1 MLGQI
6 IAKTVTG
13 NTERTAIVYGDRNIS
28 YGQLA
33 QSVADLS
40 YGLRKIGVNESSC
53 IALVLPNCPE
63 FVVSFYAVA
72 QIRAIVLPLNP
83 LLKEDELKY
92 YLSDSKTS
100 VIITDSKR
108 AGVCRSAIAQV
119 DREIRLVITDGYP
132 EQDLS
137 FEELAQ
143 GDREQEKSL
152 DVAPY
157 EGDFLYQY
165 SSGSTGR
172 PKRVCRTQKNLW
184 AEASNFVETTHVSP
198 KDRILC
204 IVPLYHAHGLGNC
217 LLASISTGA
226 RLVILE
232 QSLKDGL
239 PVEVPFIFRRPRILE
254 LIQQEQ
260 ITIIPGV
267 PYIFNALAETPLETD
282 TDLSSVR
289 LAFSAGNFLPKET
302 FDKFLQRFELPIR
315 QLYGCTEAGSVAI
328 NLEPGPSI
336 RPDSVGLPL
345 RNIEIKIVD
354 EQEQEL
360 STGLIGEILI
370 KSPALTREYYNMP
383 ELNREAFRNDC
394 FYTGDLG
401 RKDEDG
407 YLFITGRKKIFI
419 DTGGRKVDP
428 IEIEDVLMAHPKVQ
442 ESVVVGAKRSDGQE
456 IIKAVLVLKESC
468 GEHEILSHCK
478 ERLAEFKVPKI
489 VEFRD
494 EIPKSPLGKI
504 LRKNLV

>member
-6 IAKTVTG
+6 LAKAVEE
-13 NTERTAIVYGDRNIS
+13 NSESTAIVYGDLNIS
-28 YGQLA
+28 YRQLS
-33 QSVADLS
+33 QSVASLS
-40 YGLRKIGVNESSC
+40 DGLRKIGVSELSC
-53 IALVLPNCPE
+53 IALVLPNGPE
-63 FVVSFYAVA
+63 FVISFYAAA
-72 QIRAIVLPLNP
+72 QIRALLLPLNP

-92 YLSDSKTS
+92 YLSDSGS
-100 VIITDSKR
+100 NIIITDTKR
-108 AGVCRSAIAQV
+108 AAVCRSAMAQL
-119 DREIRLVITDGYP
+119 DQEIQLIITDGQS

-137 FEELAQ
+137 FQELLQ
-143 GDREQEKSL
+143 GNRNLEPS
-152 DVAPY
+152 VRVSPF

-184 AEASNFVETTHVSP
+184 AEAHNFTGTVQVSP
-198 KDRILC
+198 NDRILC

-267 PYIFNALAETPLETD
+267 PYIFAALAETPRET
-282 TDLSSVR
+282 TVDLSMVR

-302 FDKFLQRFELPIR
+302 FDKFWQRFELPIR

-328 NLEPGPSI
+328 NLESGTEI
-336 RPDSVGLPL
+336 RQDSVGLPL
-345 RNIEIKIVD
+345 HNVDIKIID

-360 STGLIGEILI
+360 SAGLVGEILI

-383 ELNREAFRNDC
+383 ELNQEAFKNDC

-428 IEIEDVLMAHPKVQ
+428 IEIEDVLMTYPKIQ
-442 ESVVVGAKRSDGQE
+442 EAVVVGAKRSDGE
-456 IIKAVLVLKESC
+456 ELIKAVLVLKEACS
-468 GEHEILSHCK
+468 EYEILAHCK

>member
-1 MLGQI
+1 MLGQML
-6 IAKTVTG
+6 AKTIIE
-13 NTERTAIVYGDRNIS
+13 NAQNTAIVYGDLILN
-28 YGQLA
+28 YEQLG
-33 QSVADLS
+33 QSVAKLS
-40 YGLRKIGVNESSC
+40 HGLRTIGIGELGC

-63 FVVSFYAVA
+63 FVISFYAAA
-72 QIRAIVLPLNP
+72 QLQAIVLPLNP

-92 YLSDSKTS
+92 YLNDSETS
-100 VIITDSKR
+100 VIITDTKR
-108 AGVCRSAIAQV
+108 AEVCRSAMAQL
-119 DREIRLVITDGYP
+119 DREIQLVITDGNP
-132 EQDLS
+132 ALDFS
-137 FEELAQ
+137 FKDLAQ
-143 GDREQEKSL
+143 GDGEQGQSL
-152 DVAPY
+152 SVSHY

-172 PKRVCRTQKNLW
+172 PKRVCRTQRNLW
-184 AEASNFVETTHVSP
+184 AEASNFTETAQISP
-198 KDRILC
+198 SDRILC

-232 QSLKDGL
+232 QSLKDGV
-239 PVEVPFIFRRPRILE
+239 PIEVPFIFRRPRILE
-254 LIQQEQ
+254 LIQKEQ
-260 ITIIPGV
+260 ITILPGV
-267 PYIFNALAETPLETD
+267 PYIFAALAETPRETAV
-282 TDLSSVR
+282 DLSAVR

-302 FDKFLQRFELPIR
+302 FDKFWKRFGLPVR

-328 NLEPGPSI
+328 NLEPGPKI
-336 RPDSVGLPL
+336 RQDSVGLPL
-345 RNIEIKIVD
+345 HNIDIQIVD

-360 STGLIGEILI
+360 SAGLTGEILI
-370 KSPALTREYYNMP
+370 KSPALTREYHNMP
-383 ELNREAFRNDC
+383 ELNQDAFKNGA

-401 RKDEDG
+401 KKDEDG

-428 IEIEDVLMAHPKVQ
+428 IEIEDVLMIHPKVQ
-442 ESVVVGAKRSDGQE
+442 EAVVVGAKRSDGEE
-456 IIKAVLVLKESC
+456 IIKAVLVLKEAC
-468 GEHEILSHCK
+468 DEYEIFVHCK

>member
-6 IAKTVTG
+6 LAKAVKE
-13 NTERTAIVYGDRNIS
+13 NLESIAIVYGDLNIS
-28 YGQLA
+28 YRQLS
-33 QSVADLS
+33 QSVAGLS
-40 YGLRKIGVNESSC
+40 NGLRKIGVHESSC
-53 IALVLPNCPE
+53 IALVLPNGPE
-63 FVVSFYAVA
+63 FVIGFYAAA
-72 QIRAIVLPLNP
+72 QIRATLLPLNP

-92 YLSDSKTS
+92 YLSDSGAS
-100 VIITDSKR
+100 IIITDAKR
-108 AGVCRSAIAQV
+108 AEVCRSAITQL
-119 DREIRLVITDGYP
+119 DQEIQLVITDGYS

-137 FEELAQ
+137 FKELTQEHNEQ
-143 GDREQEKSL
+143 GQSFN
-152 DVAPY
+152 ASPF

-172 PKRVCRTQKNLW
+172 PKRVCRTQRNLW
-184 AEASNFVETTHVSP
+184 AEASNFTETVQVSP
-198 KDRILC
+198 KDHILC
-204 IVPLYHAHGLGNC
+204 IVPLYHSHGLGNC
-217 LLASISTGA
+217 LLASMSIGA

-239 PVEVPFIFRRPRILE
+239 PVEVPFIFRRPKILE
-254 LIQQEQ
+254 LIQKEQ
-260 ITIIPGV
+260 VTIVPGV
-267 PYIFNALAETPLETD
+267 PYIFAALAETPRET
-282 TDLSSVR
+282 TADLSTVR
-289 LAFSAGNFLPKET
+289 LAFSAGNFLPQET
-302 FDKFLQRFELPIR
+302 FDKFRQRFELPVR

-328 NLEPGPSI
+328 NLESGTDI
-336 RPDSVGLPL
+336 RRDSVGLPL
-345 RNIEIKIVD
+345 KNVEIKIVD
-354 EQEQEL
+354 EQEQER
-360 STGLIGEILI
+360 TAGLVGEILI

-383 ELNREAFRNDC
+383 DLNQEAFRNGC

-428 IEIEDVLMAHPKVQ
+428 IEIEDILMTYPKVQ
-442 ESVVVGAKRSDGQE
+442 EAVVVGSKRSDGE
-456 IIKAVLVLKESC
+456 ELIKAVLVLKEAC
-468 GEHEILSHCK
+468 AEYEILAHCK